1 MVAAPARTRQARAMT
16 GGGLLELI
24 LLSMAWLFFVGGI
37 AANWQGLR
45 RQLRRKSADEQ
56 VPSGL
61 GFVPGVAGSP
71 TLFFTIPPL
80 PRDGAAGPRPRLWR
94 VLPLVIDPYCPG
106 GVFLLLLGREKA
118 IETP

>member
-37 AANWQGLR
+37 AANWHVLR

-61 GFVPGVAGSP
+61 GFVPGVAGSL
-71 TLFFTIPPL
+71 TVFFTISAL
-80 PRDGAAGPRPRLWR
+80 AKYGAEVAWPRLWIELPVVIAPHCLFG
-94 VLPLVIDPYCPG
+94 VLS
-106 GVFLLLLGREKA
+106 LLLLRQ
-118 IETP
+118 